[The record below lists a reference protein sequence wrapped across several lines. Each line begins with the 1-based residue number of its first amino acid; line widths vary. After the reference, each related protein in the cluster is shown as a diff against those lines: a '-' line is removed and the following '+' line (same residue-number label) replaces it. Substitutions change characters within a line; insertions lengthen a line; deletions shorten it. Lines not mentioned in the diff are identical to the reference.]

1 MIIPMSDFEPPW
13 LAMKRG
19 KRKKV
24 PKLDTVN
31 RLAKAMVINGRL

>member
-1 MIIPMSDFEPPW
+1 MITPMSDLEPPW
-13 LAMKRG
+13 LVMKRG

-31 RLAKAMVINGRL
+31 RLAKDMVVNDGL

>member
-1 MIIPMSDFEPPW
+1 MIIPISDFEPPW
-13 LAMKRG
+13 PAIKRG

-31 RLAKAMVINGRL
+31 RLENAMVINEGL